1 MNLEDFIIP
10 PKKIETQPW
19 QLGSIVVNEIPE
31 NGILLLFC
39 SDYRGG
45 KGNAFAKNFDT
56 VREEFYK
63 LSKFDFEI
71 PICDLGDI
79 ISGKSLQDTHYILQE
94 ILSACL
100 YKNTVP
106 IVVGGGNELSIAMI
120 HALN

>member
-1 MNLEDFIIP
+1 MNIEDIIIS

-19 QLGSIVVNEIPE
+19 QLGNIITNEIPE
-31 NGILLLFC
+31 NGILLVFC

-45 KGNAFAKNFDT
+45 KGNAVAKNFDT

-79 ISGKSLQDTHYILQE
+79 ISGKSLQDTH
-94 ILSACL
+94 
-100 YKNTVP
+100 
-106 IVVGGGNELSIAMI
+106 
-120 HALN
+120 

>member
-1 MNLEDFIIP
+1 MNIEDIIIS

-19 QLGSIVVNEIPE
+19 QLGSVITNEIPE
-31 NGILLLFC
+31 NGILLVFC

-45 KGNAFAKNFDT
+45 KGNAIAKNFDT

-71 PICDLGDI
+71 PICDLGDL
-79 ISGKSLQDTHYILQE
+79 ISGKTLEDTHYILQE

-106 IVVGGGNELSIAMI
+106 IVEYSGWLLSLI
-120 HALN
+120 LQK